1 MIFPEGKRSNQKKLL
16 PFKKGAAYF
25 AKDFNLP
32 IVPVVSH
39 NAHKLMTK
47 GNVWLKS
54 GKVNIEILDPIY
66 NVNDFSVDELTEKIY
81 EIINQKL
88 ENY

>member
-1 MIFPEGKRSNQKKLL
+1 
-16 PFKKGAAYF
+16 
-25 AKDFNLP
+25 
-32 IVPVVSH
+32 
-39 NAHKLMTK
+39 MTK